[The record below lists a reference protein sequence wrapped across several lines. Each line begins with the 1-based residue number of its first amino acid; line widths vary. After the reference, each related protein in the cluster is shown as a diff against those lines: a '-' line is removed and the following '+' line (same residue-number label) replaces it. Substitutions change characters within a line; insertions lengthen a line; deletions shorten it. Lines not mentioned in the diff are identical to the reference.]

1 MSKAQLKEKITRI
14 IEVLPEKKLEH
25 FLQLLENE
33 VDPEKGY
40 DKNLISEIFQKY
52 DNLMKRLA

>member
-1 MSKAQLKEKITRI
+1 MSKAQLTEKITRI

-25 FLQLLENE
+25 FLKLLENE
-33 VDPEKGY
+33 MEAEKGF
-40 DKNLISEIFQKY
+40 DQKLVSEIFQKY